1 MLHGKKYTKKKNVY
15 FVCTATKFEE
25 NRMIERVFSVL
36 QQVAA
41 ADEAD
46 EKEDK
51 AEEEDKAA
59 E

>member
-1 MLHGKKYTKKKNVY
+1 MAKNIQKKNVY